1 MIAESKNIYEAYFHG
16 LTKYKQ
22 KVAISSILILNQHNI
37 FIFYSNLL
45 LTQGIYC
52 FKSFLFNRSVK
63 GFLLLFAIIAVFV
76 WIYPTSLWIILSIK
90 VEINLKIY
98 FAYKVLS
105 KTSKKRILSKKLY
118 KRVINMISRDK
129 IVRRLKSVVAV
140 EINRGIQ
147 TPSFALI

>member
-1 MIAESKNIYEAYFHG
+1 
-16 LTKYKQ
+16 
-22 KVAISSILILNQHNI
+22 
-37 FIFYSNLL
+37 
-45 LTQGIYC
+45 
-52 FKSFLFNRSVK
+52 VK